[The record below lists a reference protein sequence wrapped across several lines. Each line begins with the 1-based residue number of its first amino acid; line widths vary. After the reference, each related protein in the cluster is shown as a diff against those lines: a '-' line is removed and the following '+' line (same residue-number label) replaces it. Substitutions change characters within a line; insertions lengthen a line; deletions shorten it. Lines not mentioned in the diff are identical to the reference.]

1 MEESIT
7 SALLAHISRLEGE
20 LASLRQTVSRYASS
34 TGSDAPTSQP
44 VSAELP
50 EEIAA
55 AAQHAAE
62 LKHASGLDLAKGQ
75 FLAEVFTAAQIEDEE
90 VRSEALGNL
99 THTAAMLGPRS
110 IEYLKAFN
118 WKQLVKNTP
127 TYLQN
132 DAVDSFKVTRW
143 EPTDSTA
150 SKVKIFLK
158 PSDGRHPA
166 PILLERDPAKGGVW
180 RIAQISL

>member
-1 MEESIT
+1 MEESVK

-20 LASLRQTVSRYASS
+20 LASLRQTVLRFASS
-34 TGSDAPTSQP
+34 TGEDTQ
-44 VSAELP
+44 LP
-50 EEIAA
+50 EAA
-55 AAQHAAE
+55 APAADIEVVSQKAPE
-62 LKHASGLDLAKGQ
+62 LKHASGLELSKGQ
-75 FLAEVFTAAQIEDEE
+75 VLAEVFRAAQIEDEE

-127 TYLQN
+127 TYLQK
-132 DAVDSFKVTRW
+132 DEVDSFKVTRW
-143 EPTDSTA
+143 EPTDPSA

-166 PILLERDPAKGGVW
+166 PILLERDPAKGGEW